1 MSQMIPEVNKTQNI
15 LKSQRSILHYLVT
28 NKFLVDSAME
38 MSCVFSSMFP
48 INVSGVAHFCF

>member
-48 INVSGVAHFCF
+48 INVSGVVHFCF